1 MSQAVHKEL
10 RVKRYDIVPQE
21 TYDGEGTCVT
31 ADSTMEEVADGPYVL
46 AADVKASLR
55 AMLRAH
61 RLTPET
67 TTRIIT
73 QLAL

>member
-1 MSQAVHKEL
+1 MSKAVYNEL
-10 RVKRYDIVPQE
+10 KVKRYDIVPQE
-21 TYDGEGTCVT
+21 TYDGEGVCVT
-31 ADSTMEEVADGPYVL
+31 IDSIMAEVADGPYVL
-46 AADVKASLR
+46 AADVKAALR
-55 AMLRAH
+55 AMLRSH